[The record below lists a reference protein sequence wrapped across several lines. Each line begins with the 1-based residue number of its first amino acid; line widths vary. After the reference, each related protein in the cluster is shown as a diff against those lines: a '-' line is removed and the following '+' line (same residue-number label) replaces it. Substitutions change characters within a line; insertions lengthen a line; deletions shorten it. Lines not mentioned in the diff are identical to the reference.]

1 MLCPDDGV
9 VGVKQCMPVTI
20 THLRGSTRRLQRCQ
34 GRARVVRTS
43 AVSGCPPGLTTLG
56 RMSISAS
63 SSTKDSGF
71 ARLRRNDG
79 LTDFGELIVESHD
92 DTYAE
97 FEITPA
103 VTRSGFWPTIVMR
116 KISDVY
122 EQDPGKAMS

>member
-1 MLCPDDGV
+1 
-9 VGVKQCMPVTI
+9 
-20 THLRGSTRRLQRCQ
+20 
-34 GRARVVRTS
+34 
-43 AVSGCPPGLTTLG
+43 
-56 RMSISAS
+56 MSISAS